1 MGENDWFTRKLRSS
15 KFMPFSI
22 KKIKSYCGTKH
33 LTKDQ
38 VKKIQKNKKRSMDW
52 WYKSVYIFEDLG
64 CNLIRYNNLGIIK
77 AHEFRKNLG
86 ITNIQSIQRE
96 RNIKAIVMREF
107 AKENMVRQYKIYGLS
122 FEVDLNFL
130 VHKLIIEV
138 D

>member
-1 MGENDWFTRKLRSS
+1 M
-15 KFMPFSI
+15 
-22 KKIKSYCGTKH
+22 
-33 LTKDQ
+33 
-38 VKKIQKNKKRSMDW
+38 
-52 WYKSVYIFEDLG
+52 YIFEDLA

-107 AKENMVRQYKIYGLS
+107 ARENMVRQYKIYGLS

>member
-1 MGENDWFTRKLRSS
+1 M
-15 KFMPFSI
+15 
-22 KKIKSYCGTKH
+22 
-33 LTKDQ
+33 
-38 VKKIQKNKKRSMDW
+38 
-52 WYKSVYIFEDLG
+52 YIFEDLG
-64 CNLIRYNNLGIIK
+64 CNLIRYNNLGIKK